1 MTNANTILSNPVV
14 REIKRRLLDVVNH
27 EPSDDK
33 SVKLNKIIY
42 LYEYI
47 NENVDEILNLDNQL
61 HDVLRFKFIILQKI
75 FELMTEIYNT
85 YYISY
90 PEICDIL
97 LSKLKDTAPKFQKYF
112 KDNNIQIQYVKPV
125 RPLRRL

>member
-42 LYEYI
+42 LYDYI

>member
-14 REIKRRLLDVVNH
+14 REVKRRLLDVVNH

-33 SVKLNKIIY
+33 SVKLGKIIY
-42 LYEYI
+42 LYDYI

-125 RPLRRL
+125 RRL